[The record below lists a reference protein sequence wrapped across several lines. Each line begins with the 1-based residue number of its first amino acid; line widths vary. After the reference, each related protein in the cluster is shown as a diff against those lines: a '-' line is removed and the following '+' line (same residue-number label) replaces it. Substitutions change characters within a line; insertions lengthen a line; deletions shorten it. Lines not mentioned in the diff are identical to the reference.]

1 MKRNNLNVKKF
12 FELSSEEV
20 YEILRARAQIFIV
33 EQGMNCLDPDGDDY
47 NALHMFFK
55 EEGRVTAY
63 LRALRDKDD
72 ESAVKIGR
80 VLTLTHG
87 IGLGRKLI
95 ESAIPELKKCFS
107 AKKVILHSQKTA
119 IGFYKK
125 LGFIPTSEE
134 FFEEGIAHISME
146 LKIYF
151 N

>member
-55 EEGRVTAY
+55 EDGRVTAY
-63 LRALRDKDD
+63 LRVVQDNGD

-87 IGLGRKLI
+87 IGLGRELI
-95 ESAIPELKKCFS
+95 ESAISELKKCFS

-119 IGFYKK
+119 VGFYKK

-134 FFEEGIAHISME
+134 FLEEGIVHISME
-146 LKIYF
+146 LKI
-151 N
+151 